1 MSTETS
7 AGVTATATAGG
18 ASESLLAQFSA
29 SLAEIVKS
37 TGHDEMWGVTLKD
50 ADDVPTS
57 IVLTKFLRAN
67 TGDLAAAKKQLTSAL
82 EWRKKMNPLELVK
95 QSYSEDKFGGLG
107 YVTTHK
113 GENPSKETIISWNI
127 YGAVKDNK
135 KTFGDVEE

>member
-1 MSTETS
+1 MSADAAT
-7 AGVTATATAGG
+7 GMTATATADG
-18 ASESLLAQFSA
+18 SSLSALSQFSA
-29 SLAEIVKS
+29 SLADIVKS

-67 TGDLAAAKKQLTSAL
+67 TGDVAAAKKQLTSAL
-82 EWRKKMNPLELVK
+82 EWRKKLNPLELVK

-113 GENPSKETIISWNI
+113 DEAGKETIISWNI
-127 YGAVKDNK
+127 YGGVKDNK